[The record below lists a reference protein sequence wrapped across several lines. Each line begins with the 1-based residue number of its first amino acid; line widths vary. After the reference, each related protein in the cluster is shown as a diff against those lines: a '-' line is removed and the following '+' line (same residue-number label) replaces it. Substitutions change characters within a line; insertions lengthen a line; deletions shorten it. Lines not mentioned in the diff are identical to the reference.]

1 MVIDCFPFFNE
12 LDLLEVRLHELAP
25 VVDVFV
31 LSEAT
36 LTFTGK
42 PKPLY
47 YHDNRSRFRSFSDRI
62 HHVIVSDYTGMK
74 LDDTR
79 SMDREQKQRGLD
91 WMVERFKPGL
101 QDLVIMA
108 DVDEIPRASTITQAK
123 KETGWLAAM
132 IEMQLYYYYM
142 NCRAKGRPGSW
153 RNPRLLRVNRGERI
167 HYNSTRKGFRDK
179 DYWDAGWH
187 FSFLHGSVEDI
198 QYKVASYTHA
208 PEFDN
213 EHYMDPEHINDCIEQ
228 GRDIFRRK
236 RYQFEYLDDLGFL
249 PQYIQDHPDKFAKYI
264 HQPCE
269 TLA

>member
-1 MVIDCFPFFNE
+1 MVIDCLPFFNE
-12 LDLLEVRLHELAP
+12 LDLLEIRLHELAD

-47 YHDNRSRFRSFSDRI
+47 YNENQDRFEEFRDRI
-62 HHVIVSDYTGMK
+62 HHVIISDYRGMNV
-74 LDDTR
+74 DDTR

-91 WMVERFKPGL
+91 YVRDALRPG
-101 QDLVIMA
+101 QRDTVIMA
-108 DVDEIPRASTITQAK
+108 DVDEIPRASVIEQAK
-123 KETGWLAAM
+123 RETWWSAAM

-153 RNPRLLRVNRGERI
+153 RNPRLLHPLKGQRI
-167 HYNSTRKGFRDK
+167 HYNSTRKGLSEK
-179 DYWDAGWH
+179 DYWYAGWH
-187 FSFLHGSVEDI
+187 FSFLHNSIRDI

-213 EHYMDPEHINDCIEQ
+213 AHYMAEDHINDCIDQ

-236 RYQFEYLDDLGFL
+236 RYQFEYVDDLSYL
-249 PQYIQDHPDKFAKYI
+249 PQYVRDNLDRFRKYI
-264 HQPCE
+264 RCPISV
-269 TLA
+269 